1 MNQPSSI
8 SEGRTRQGT
17 KALKIR
23 GQKEEDKTEKCP
35 FPTEFMYWCVCTV
48 YIVSCLIPK
57 V

>member
-1 MNQPSSI
+1 VDEPSSI
-8 SEGRTRQGT
+8 SEGRTRQAT

-35 FPTEFMYWCVCTV
+35 FPTEFMYWCTV
-48 YIVSCLIPK
+48 YVSCLIPK